1 MSQAPS
7 QIYRYDITVPAAA
20 IDDNNHL
27 NNVTYVQW
35 MQTVA
40 IAHANHTRCAQATAE
55 AGCTWIVRA
64 HQVEYLRPAF
74 EGNKIAVLTWISR
87 IRKVRAQRKYKF
99 FRVADQVVLATGETD
114 WVFAEA
120 STGRPRAMPPAVAT
134 AFAVVAAGNEPTELV
149 TL

>member
-40 IAHANHTRCAQATAE
+40 IAQ
-55 AGCTWIVRA
+55 
-64 HQVEYLRPAF
+64 
-74 EGNKIAVLTWISR
+74 S
-87 IRKVRAQRKYKF
+87 
-99 FRVADQVVLATGETD
+99 D
-114 WVFAEA
+114 
-120 STGRPRAMPPAVAT
+120 
-134 AFAVVAAGNEPTELV
+134 AAGSGDCLCGSCCGQ
-149 TL
+149 